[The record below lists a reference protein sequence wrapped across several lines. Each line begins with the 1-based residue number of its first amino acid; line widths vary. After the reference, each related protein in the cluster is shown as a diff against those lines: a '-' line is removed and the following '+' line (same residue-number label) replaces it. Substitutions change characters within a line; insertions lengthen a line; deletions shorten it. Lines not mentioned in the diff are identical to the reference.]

1 MKFLNCSSQLC
12 AHTLSCTSALS
23 KCLSLSMTSALPFAL
38 AGLSEIEKK
47 ICKCLAQLFVSFLS
61 IQSDFRMNL
70 NVLLDYNE
78 L

>member
-1 MKFLNCSSQLC
+1 
-12 AHTLSCTSALS
+12 
-23 KCLSLSMTSALPFAL
+23 MTSALPFAL